1 MKEFKNIPSKLYE
14 KTDNWIAK
22 EKNITKTKYSNNF
35 KENKPKPRRIMSASA
50 AHSHRNLN
58 PGYTPLNCDI
68 YNINNK
74 KNTPS
79 MFENYYHDKM
89 VSKRLIPSQEEEKA
103 QQMKDNLDYQF
114 ESHLRELRACNNI
127 ESQINEQYES
137 IKKAQLKANTPS
149 INDKGLILQK
159 NNNKKDDEI
168 KEEIESKL
176 AEFEKLQFK
185 KIRAIKMSTYYSI
198 FLQVKVDEN
207 ITMKQYLSLE
217 KEVKSQLKS
226 SNKLI
231 RFIDIEPL

>member
-1 MKEFKNIPSKLYE
+1 MGGNPIAPYGD
-14 KTDNWIAK
+14 TDNIYRTVNENLKAINSLLKYFK

-35 KENKPKPRRIMSASA
+35 KESKPKPRRIMSASA

-58 PGYTPLNCDI
+58 PGYTPINCDI

-127 ESQINEQYES
+127 ESQINEQYET
-137 IKKAQLKANTPS
+137 IKKFS
-149 INDKGLILQK
+149 
-159 NNNKKDDEI
+159 
-168 KEEIESKL
+168 
-176 AEFEKLQFK
+176 F
-185 KIRAIKMSTYYSI
+185 
-198 FLQVKVDEN
+198 
-207 ITMKQYLSLE
+207 
-217 KEVKSQLKS
+217 
-226 SNKLI
+226 
-231 RFIDIEPL
+231 